1 MASYP
6 CYEIL
11 GLERDVEQNDMSI
24 VAAYQRLKVVFADT
38 GSKMEDLEAAY
49 EILGNAKKR
58 ECYILNWQPFSASEW
73 TWMEHED
80 DDGVWRSLVRKSKEG
95 RKKEWDDGDDH
106 DRRNIKKTKQND
118 RKGNRDK
125 RRGGGG
131 YDD

>member
-11 GLERDVEQNDMSI
+11 GLERDVEQTGDTI
-24 VAAYQRLKVVFADT
+24 IAGYERLKAVFDAE
-38 GSKMEDLEAAY
+38 SKQYEDLEAAY
-49 EILGNAKKR
+49 EILGDAKKR
-58 ECYILNWQPFSASEW
+58 EFYILNWGPFSASEW

-95 RKKEWDDGDDH
+95 RKKEWTDGDDH
-106 DRRNIKKTKQND
+106 ERRNIKKTKQND